1 MNQSV
6 KELLQETLEK
16 YGISRA
22 RAGRE
27 MGYSSSIVSAYMTGN
42 YSGDVVKLE
51 KNIQQW
57 CNRQIKAHSR
67 KKIPIV
73 ETTAV
78 KTILNA
84 ISMAHTE
91 HDIALIVA
99 DAGASKTTSAKLYAD
114 RNETTVV
121 YIPVVAGMNRKMLVT
136 EIARQL
142 GVETM
147 RVPLN
152 VLIQQTAQ
160 ALADRDSLVILDEA
174 DYLKADALEF
184 CRRLVYDLGE
194 SGLVLMG
201 LPRLRAM
208 IQNLRNDHRQLES
221 RIGIN
226 VHLEGLTKADATL
239 IAREVWPDCDMEIIN
254 TLFAISK
261 SDVRQFV
268 KLIERAQNTMVLNKL
283 EKPTVEVVEMAST
296 LVLRRRGDK

>member
-1 MNQSV
+1 MNLDV
-6 KELLQETLEK
+6 KELLLDTLHK
-16 YGISRA
+16 YHISQA
-22 RAGRE
+22 RACREIGRSPAVISQYLTS
-27 MGYSSSIVSAYMTGN
+27 GYA
-42 YSGDVVKLE
+42 GDEKKLE
-51 KNIQQW
+51 GLIEQW

-67 KKIPIV
+67 KKIPVV

-91 HDIALIVA
+91 HDIALVVA
-99 DAGASKTTSAKLYAD
+99 DAGSSKTTSARLYAD

-121 YIPVVAGMNRKMLVT
+121 YIPVVAGMNRKMLVL
-136 EIARQL
+136 EIAKQL
-142 GVETM
+142 GVETA

-152 VLIQQTAQ
+152 VLIQTTAQ

-254 TLFAISK
+254 TLFSISK

-283 EKPTVEVVEMAST
+283 DKPTVEVIEMAST
-296 LVLRRRGDK
+296 LVLRRRGEK

>member
-27 MGYSSSIVSAYMTGN
+27 TGYSSSIVSAYMTGN

-84 ISMAHTE
+84 IGMAHTE

-221 RIGIN
+221 RIGIS
-226 VHLEGLTKADATL
+226 VQMEGLIKSDATL
-239 IAREVWPDCDMEIIN
+239 IAREVWPNGETESIN
-254 TLFAISK
+254 SLYDVSK

-268 KLIERAQNTMVLNKL
+268 KLIERAQNTMVLNNL
-283 EKPTVEVVEMAST
+283 ENPTQDVIEMAAT
-296 LVLRRRGDK
+296 LVLKRRGEK

>member
-1 MNQSV
+1 MNLEV
-6 KELLQETLEK
+6 KELLLDTLHK
-16 YGISRA
+16 YHISQA
-22 RAGRE
+22 RACREIGRSPAVISQYLTS
-27 MGYSSSIVSAYMTGN
+27 GYA
-42 YSGDVVKLE
+42 GDEKKLE
-51 KNIQQW
+51 GLIEQW

-67 KKIPIV
+67 KKIPVV

-91 HDIALIVA
+91 HDIALVVA
-99 DAGASKTTSAKLYAD
+99 DAGSSKTTSARLYAD

-121 YIPVVAGMNRKMLVT
+121 YVPVVAGMNRKMLVL
-136 EIARQL
+136 EIAKQL
-142 GVETM
+142 GVETV

-152 VLIQQTAQ
+152 VLIQTTAQ

-239 IAREVWPDCDMEIIN
+239 IARKVWPDCDMEIIN
-254 TLFAISK
+254 TLFSISK

-283 EKPTVEVVEMAST
+283 EKPTVEVIEMAST
-296 LVLRRRGDK
+296 LVLRRRGEK

>member
-1 MNQSV
+1 MNLDV
-6 KELLQETLEK
+6 KELLLDTLHK
-16 YGISRA
+16 YHISQA
-22 RAGRE
+22 RACREIGRSPAVISQYLTS
-27 MGYSSSIVSAYMTGN
+27 GYA
-42 YSGDVVKLE
+42 GDEKKLE
-51 KNIQQW
+51 GLIEQW

-67 KKIPIV
+67 KKIPVV
-73 ETTAV
+73 ETAAV

-91 HDIALIVA
+91 HDIALVVA
-99 DAGASKTTSAKLYAD
+99 DAGSSKTTSARLYAD

-121 YIPVVAGMNRKMLVT
+121 YVPVVAGMNRKMLVL
-136 EIARQL
+136 EIAKQL
-142 GVETM
+142 GVETV

-254 TLFAISK
+254 TLFSISK

-283 EKPTVEVVEMAST
+283 EKPTVEVIEMAST
-296 LVLRRRGDK
+296 LVLRRRGEK

>member
-1 MNQSV
+1 MNLDV
-6 KELLQETLEK
+6 KELLLDTLHK
-16 YGISRA
+16 YHISQA
-22 RAGRE
+22 RACREIGRSPAVISQYLTS
-27 MGYSSSIVSAYMTGN
+27 GYA
-42 YSGDVVKLE
+42 GDEKKLE
-51 KNIQQW
+51 GLIEQW

-67 KKIPIV
+67 KKIPVV

-91 HDIALIVA
+91 HDIALVVA
-99 DAGASKTTSAKLYAD
+99 DAGSSKTTSAKLYAD
-114 RNETTVV
+114 RNETTAV
-121 YIPVVAGMNRKMLVT
+121 YVPVVAGMNRKMLVL
-136 EIARQL
+136 EIAKQL
-142 GVETM
+142 GVETV

-184 CRRLVYDLGE
+184 CRRLVYDLGD

-226 VHLEGLTKADATL
+226 VHIEGLTKADATL

-283 EKPTVEVVEMAST
+283 EKPTVEVIELAST
-296 LVLRRRGDK
+296 LVLRRRGEK

>member
-1 MNQSV
+1 MDLRV
-6 KELLQETLEK
+6 KELLEDTLK
-16 YGISRA
+16 KFGISKS

-27 MGYSSSIVSAYMTGN
+27 MGYSNSMISAYTTGA
-42 YSGDVVKLE
+42 YQGDIPKLE
-51 KNIQQW
+51 KTIEQW
-57 CNRQIKAHSR
+57 CNRQLKAHSR
-67 KKIPIV
+67 KKIPVV
-73 ETTAV
+73 ETATV
-78 KTILNA
+78 KTVMNA

-99 DAGASKTTSAKLYAD
+99 DAGSSKTTSAKLYAD
-114 RNETTVV
+114 KNESTTV
-121 YIPVVAGMNRKMLVT
+121 YIPVVAGMNRKMLVI
-136 EIARQL
+136 EIAKQL

-152 VLIQQTAQ
+152 VLIQTTAQ

-226 VHLEGLTKADATL
+226 VQLEGLTKADATL
-239 IAREVWPDCDMEIIN
+239 IAREVWPDCDMEIVN
-254 TLFAISK
+254 TLFSISK

-268 KLIERAQNTMVLNKL
+268 KLIERAQNTMVLNQL
-283 EKPTVEVVEMAST
+283 AKPTVDVIEMAAS